1 MNDQKQINMNP
12 RIKTI
17 LFLVV
22 TVYIIPGIVIFWL
35 DREMLLFYFLVNS
48 SAIIPYYFWAKDKK
62 RSCKFL
68 GIEFKF

>member
-1 MNDQKQINMNP
+1 MKQ

-22 TVYIIPGIVIFWL
+22 TVYIIPGIALFLL
-35 DREMLLFYFLVNS
+35 DRTMLLYYLFINS
-48 SAIIPYYFWAKDKK
+48 STIIPYYLWTADKK

>member
-17 LFLVV
+17 VFLVV
-22 TVYIIPGIVIFWL
+22 TVYIIPGAVILWL
-35 DREMLLFYFLVNS
+35 DGKMLVFYLLVNS
-48 SAIIPYYFWAKDKK
+48 STIIPYYLWAADKK

>member
-1 MNDQKQINMNP
+1 MKQ

-22 TVYIIPGIVIFWL
+22 TVYIIPGTV
-35 DREMLLFYFLVNS
+35 MLLLDSKMLMFYLLVIS
-48 SAIIPYYFWAKDKK
+48 PAIIPYYLWAPGKK

>member
-1 MNDQKQINMNP
+1 MKQ

-22 TVYIIPGIVIFWL
+22 TLYIIPGTVIFWL
-35 DREMLLFYFLVNS
+35 DKKMLLFYLFVNS
-48 SAIIPYYFWAKDKK
+48 SAIIPYYLWSADKK
-62 RSCKFL
+62 RSCKFF

>member
-1 MNDQKQINMNP
+1 MKQ

-22 TVYIIPGIVIFWL
+22 TVYIIPGTVLFWL
-35 DREMLLFYFLVNS
+35 DRKMLLFYFFINS
-48 SAIIPYYFWAKDKK
+48 SAIFPYYLWAADKK

>member
-1 MNDQKQINMNP
+1 MKH
-12 RIKTI
+12 RVKTI

-22 TVYIIPGIVIFWL
+22 TLYIVPGIVIFWL
-35 DREMLLFYFLVNS
+35 DKRMLLFYLFINS
-48 SAIIPYYFWAKDKK
+48 SIFIPYLWSANKK